1 MGVEVSKE
9 NRENLEDCGVN
20 ADFTC
25 MPVVPKPGAIS
36 GLSRLPWS
44 HHKNPTTTPSL
55 EFSPGAHIVSKRLG
69 LKPPCSTAAAHFP
82 AVMWLC
88 CAGGA
93 GPPHTRVTTGG
104 LAGGRPA
111 RGAVIVRVDSCQSRP
126 STSVYQP
133 LPARWRLCPSHTHPH
148 QVVAATRLKNN
159 KSQKALSS
167 FTKTCFDTLRWRV
180 IHMWRHAN
188 FEGHS
193 IPLKVTSPLW
203 PNATQYLNLHFERK
217 KGLLLLQVEKTICT
231 IYNVSSDLKKLIF
244 WQIFVT
250 NVLI

>member
-1 MGVEVSKE
+1 MDTRQGKPNPELPPGHAVCSGNPPPIHSLQLQIHHPLRPIHRFELPIRPSLLAISVSYTANTRPPTQLSDGGVGVSKE

-36 GLSRLPWS
+36 GLSHVPSS
-44 HHKNPTTTPSL
+44 HQKNPTTTPSL

-133 LPARWRLCPSHTHPH
+133 LPAR
-148 QVVAATRLKNN
+148 
-159 KSQKALSS
+159 
-167 FTKTCFDTLRWRV
+167 
-180 IHMWRHAN
+180 
-188 FEGHS
+188 
-193 IPLKVTSPLW
+193 
-203 PNATQYLNLHFERK
+203 
-217 KGLLLLQVEKTICT
+217 
-231 IYNVSSDLKKLIF
+231 
-244 WQIFVT
+244 
-250 NVLI
+250 